1 MADKF
6 TRNEIMSSNEFRQVI
21 GLKPSKDPRADELS
35 NKNLNQSTEQ
45 LQNGTGV
52 AMAGGKETVDRLLA
66 EERERG

>member
-1 MADKF
+1 MF

-35 NKNLNQSTEQ
+35 NKNLNQSPEEA
-45 LQNGTGV
+45 QNT

-66 EERERG
+66 QERG

>member
-35 NKNLNQSTEQ
+35 NKNLNQSPDEI
-45 LQNGTGV
+45 QNT

-66 EERERG
+66 REKG